1 MLKRTLALLFGVV
14 TSFTASTKV
23 EMPKDVG
30 SWNPHH
36 PSVDNS
42 TYANTDQIIVT
53 HQHAD
58 WGVNWITK

>member
-14 TSFTASTKV
+14 TTFTASTKV

-42 TYANTDQIIVT
+42 TYANTD
-53 HQHAD
+53 
-58 WGVNWITK
+58 

>member
-14 TSFTASTKV
+14 TTFTASTKV
-23 EMPKDVG
+23 DFGEMPKDVG

-42 TYANTDQIIVT
+42 TYANTD
-53 HQHAD
+53 
-58 WGVNWITK
+58 